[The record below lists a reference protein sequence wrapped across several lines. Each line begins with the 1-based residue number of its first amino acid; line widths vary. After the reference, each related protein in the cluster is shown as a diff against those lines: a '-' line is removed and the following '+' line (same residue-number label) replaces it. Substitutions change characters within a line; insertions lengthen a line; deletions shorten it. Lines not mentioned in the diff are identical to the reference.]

1 MCPVVGLGIV
11 SISAAALYMLYHGL
25 AQWRILPEHVREYLY
40 ISRHKPS
47 YTEPRYIQAQLHRTE
62 EQTLLH
68 STKAQMQLSG
78 SVDSREPPNKIK
90 QNKLARQT

>member
-47 YTEPRYIQAQLHRTE
+47 YTEPRYKPSYTE
-62 EQTLLH
+62 P
-68 STKAQMQLSG
+68 
-78 SVDSREPPNKIK
+78 RNKRCYTAPRHK
-90 QNKLARQT
+90 RS